1 MNFGTRFDAEI
12 APPRPDL
19 APPPNPAP
27 GTQVSAVDSNAATN
41 SSPPE
46 LPGAIS
52 KAGKPSVRRSGRRKV
67 GHPAKSVAPKEPSR
81 PAPGTLTRTKEL
93 LLAALKVWELK
104 QGIRD

>member
-19 APPPNPAP
+19 ATSPNPAP
-27 GTQVSAVDSNAATN
+27 SAQVSAVDSNATN
-41 SSPPE
+41 ISPPE
-46 LPGAIS
+46 PPGAIS
-52 KAGKPSVRRSGRRKV
+52 KAAKPSVRRSGRRKV
-67 GHPAKSVAPKEPSR
+67 GRPAKSVAPKEPSR